1 MKTSAKIIGGIV
13 TVILLST
20 SISQCVGSLYRA
32 KLRDDR
38 RIAMQNNLSRFNQ
51 TNNKLE
57 VEEVTKVDSEFDF
70 KLREAAKTLNEM
82 LPTTSDGTGRTDSV
96 VILANRE
103 LRYYCTILDDNWKST
118 EEEQKELL
126 LEKNQYANMSL
137 FQIGHVTLSYAYYKD
152 GECIM
157 IVKLLPGEY

>member
-1 MKTSAKIIGGIV
+1 MKTSAKVIGGIV

-38 RIAMQNNLSRFNQ
+38 RIAMQNELSR
-51 TNNKLE
+51 NKLE
-57 VEEVTKVDSEFDF
+57 AKEVTDVDSDFDI
-70 KLREAAKTLNEM
+70 KLKETAETLNEM
-82 LPTTSDGTGRTDSV
+82 LPTPSDGTGRTDSV
-96 VILANRE
+96 AILANRE
-103 LRYYCTILDDNWKST
+103 LRYYCTILDDNWMST

-126 LEKNQYANMSL
+126 LEKIQYANMSI